1 MFNYY
6 YTSVSNLRVN
16 QSQNWCKY
24 CTVALGMHTKCKQ
37 CTTTKYFL
45 LPRPC
50 MVTDM
55 HPKAGEGR
63 QGNLEAGEGNLAEG
77 SLAEA
82 GEGRQT
88 SHSEVM
94 EAA

>member
-6 YTSVSNLRVN
+6 YLSE
-16 QSQNWCKY
+16 QSQSDYK
-24 CTVALGMHTKCKQ
+24 V
-37 CTTTKYFL
+37 

-50 MVTDM
+50 LVTDM

-82 GEGRQT
+82 GKGRQT
-88 SHSEVM
+88 SHREG
-94 EAA
+94 AKPA

>member
-1 MFNYY
+1 
-6 YTSVSNLRVN
+6 
-16 QSQNWCKY
+16 
-24 CTVALGMHTKCKQ
+24 
-37 CTTTKYFL
+37 
-45 LPRPC
+45 

-63 QGNLEAGEGNLAEG
+63 QGNLAEG

-82 GEGRQT
+82 GKGRQT
-88 SHSEVM
+88 SHREVM

>member
-1 MFNYY
+1 
-6 YTSVSNLRVN
+6 
-16 QSQNWCKY
+16 
-24 CTVALGMHTKCKQ
+24 
-37 CTTTKYFL
+37 
-45 LPRPC
+45 